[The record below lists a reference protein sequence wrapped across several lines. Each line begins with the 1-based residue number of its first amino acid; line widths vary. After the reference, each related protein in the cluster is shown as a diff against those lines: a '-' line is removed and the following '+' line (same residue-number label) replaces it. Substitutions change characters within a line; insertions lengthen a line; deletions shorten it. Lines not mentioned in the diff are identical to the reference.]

1 MGAHLGPVT
10 TFVFVR
16 HATTAGG
23 PGDTGLSPG
32 GRDQAR
38 EVASELRTYN
48 ATYVYTSPLRRARQ
62 TAEEI
67 ASVLGL
73 ELICDERL
81 RERANWGDIE
91 GETWDD
97 FLYRWER
104 VDAEHSR
111 ERLASFVDDV
121 TAQYKRATVI
131 AVTHGGIVG
140 DYLGGHEDWPHCGI
154 THHEVAVAPG
164 DAPDERR

>member
-16 HATTAGG
+16 HATTTGG
-23 PGDTGLSPG
+23 PGDTGLSAG
-32 GRDQAR
+32 GRDEAR
-38 EVASELRTYN
+38 EVADVLRAYN

-73 ELICDERL
+73 EVICDERL
-81 RERANWGDIE
+81 RERANWGDVE

-104 VDAEHSR
+104 VDAERSR
-111 ERLASFVDDV
+111 ARLASFVDDV

-131 AVTHGGIVG
+131 AVTHGGVVG
-140 DYLGGHEDWPHCGI
+140 DYLGGHEDWPHCGV
-154 THHEVAVAPG
+154 TRHEVHAA
-164 DAPDERR
+164 AQNASDEWR